1 MLINSGA
8 QTNAVMPTYAKR
20 HKLGA
25 GTVHELALHPTLI
38 PISSIG
44 GHTAAL
50 GYIIINIQIE
60 GIPSYKEKGVALI
73 IQSLTQLRMKVP
85 VFLGTPIIHRLCHQ
99 MKESELHMA
108 PEEWQHAL
116 FSYKV
121 AQNISIHAMATET
134 AVVTD
139 VEYPTNA
146 GQNPTNLDKP
156 VLLKDTI
163 PLSHY
168 TLYQL
173 LRHR

>member
-8 QTNAVMPTYAKR
+8 QTNAVMPAYAKR

-25 GTVHELALHPTLI
+25 RPVHELALHPTLI

-50 GYIIINIQIE
+50 RYIIINIQIE
-60 GIPSYKEKGVALI
+60 GIPSYKRVALV
-73 IQSLTQLRMKVP
+73 IQSVTQLGMKVP
-85 VFLGTPIIHRLCHQ
+85 VILGTPIIHHLCHQ
-99 MKESELHMA
+99 MKESELHMV

-121 AQNISIHAMATET
+121 AQNISIHAMALET

-168 TLYQL
+168 TIYQL
-173 LRHR
+173 LCHR